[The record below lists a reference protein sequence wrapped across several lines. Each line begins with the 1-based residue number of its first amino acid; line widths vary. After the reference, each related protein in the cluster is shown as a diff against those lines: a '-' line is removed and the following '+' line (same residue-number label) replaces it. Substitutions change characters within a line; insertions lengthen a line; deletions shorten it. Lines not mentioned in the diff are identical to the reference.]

1 MGHIKINGRKITN
14 PLSRALV
21 LTAVA
26 LILALITGVV
36 LINIGIAL
44 VVTIIIAVVLLLAA
58 PVVTGLIWLAKL
70 IHKRGR

>member
-26 LILALITGVV
+26 LIFALITGVV

-44 VVTIIIAVVLLLAA
+44 AVTIIIAVVVLLAA
-58 PVVTGLIWLAKL
+58 PVVTGLIWFAKL

>member
-26 LILALITGVV
+26 LIFALITGVV

-44 VVTIIIAVVLLLAA
+44 AVTIIIAVVVLAA
-58 PVVTGLIWLAKL
+58 PVVTGLIWFAKL

>member
-26 LILALITGVV
+26 LIFALIAGVV

-44 VVTIIIAVVLLLAA
+44 AVTIIIAVVVLLAA
-58 PVVTGLIWLAKL
+58 PVVTGLIWFAKL